1 MAKLIPGPTDAN
13 RNPQNIQDGTSA
25 LTPSPPAGITY
36 SETVWDT
43 RIQVTFV
50 VPSQD
55 DVLAEASDF
64 LIKRESID
72 ETPNWPGGDSGIT
85 WGVGWDAGQH
95 TVEELKSDWAEL
107 GQDVLKRLQ
116 ATIGITGD
124 DAEEL
129 VADLGDINIPQKVSL
144 AVFKDKTLPDF
155 YDQTAEAF
163 PGVTDLP
170 LGVQVALISL
180 VYNRGPSLGKDSDDR
195 RWEMR
200 QIRRAVQQRDLLS
213 IYQNVGSMIRIW
225 KGTDI
230 EKGMA
235 NRRHAEQAL
244 MLPYVQRF
252 LDGFKMFSP
261 VA

>member
-1 MAKLIPGPTDAN
+1 LFIGS
-13 RNPQNIQDGTSA
+13 R
-25 LTPSPPAGITY
+25 
-36 SETVWDT
+36 
-43 RIQVTFV
+43 
-50 VPSQD
+50 D

-64 LIKRESID
+64 LIERESID
-72 ETPNWPGGDSGIT
+72 ETPNWPGGDSGVT

-95 TVEELKSDWAEL
+95 SVEELKSDWAEL
-107 GQDVLKRLQ
+107 GEDVLKRLQ
-116 ATIGITGD
+116 ATIGKTGD

-129 VADLGDINIPQKVSL
+129 ATELSDINIPQKVSL
-144 AVFKDKTLPDF
+144 AVFNDKTLPDF

-163 PGVTDLP
+163 PGVTKLP

-180 VYNRGPSLGKDSDDR
+180 VYNRGPSLGKESDDR

-213 IYQNVGSMIRIW
+213 IYENFGSMIRIW

-244 MLPYVQRF
+244 IFPYVQPF
-252 LDGFKMFSP
+252 LNGFKRFAP
-261 VA
+261 PGLPTYA